1 MRRITDGQELLDGPL
16 DDPAALRG
24 NLRDLRRI
32 NQRLGGVRLSGRALE
47 ALLDRGPTTAAAPS
61 APPAPPVRL
70 LDVGT
75 GAADIP
81 VALIRRSIGA
91 RGAGRPALHVTG
103 LDDRVEVL
111 DAARA
116 QDPALA
122 DLEARGLLT
131 LTLGDGRSLPY
142 PDGAFDVAHCSLVV
156 HHLDP
161 AGVVAMLAEMARV
174 ARSGIVV
181 NDLVRGRVALVGAWL
196 LTRLTTRNRYTRHDA
211 PLSVRRAYS
220 RRELR
225 ELLAAAGLEV
235 AWEGQALLG
244 HRWAVAARRRRP

>member
-1 MRRITDGQELLDGPL
+1 MRRRSDGQELLDGPL

-32 NQRLGGVRLSGRALE
+32 NRRLGGVRLSARALE
-47 ALLDRGPTTAAAPS
+47 ALLDGRPTT
-61 APPAPPVRL
+61 PASLVRL

-81 VALIRRSIGA
+81 VALIGRFGDRRSSQA
-91 RGAGRPALHVTG
+91 ALHVTG
-103 LDDRVEVL
+103 LDDRPEVL
-111 DAARA
+111 EAARDL
-116 QDPALA
+116 DPALV
-122 DLEARGLLT
+122 DLEARGVLT

-142 PDGAFDVAHCSLVV
+142 PDDAFDVAHCSLVV

-161 AGVVAMLAEMARV
+161 ADAVAMLDEMARV
-174 ARSGIVV
+174 ARVGIIV
-181 NDLVRGRVALVGAWL
+181 NDLVRGRLALIGAWL
-196 LTRLTTRNRYTRHDA
+196 VTRLTTRNRYTRHDA

-220 RRELR
+220 RAELR
-225 ELLAAAGLEV
+225 ELLTAAGLDV
-235 AWEGQALLG
+235 AWEGRALFG